1 MAKKTE
7 IPKYAPLADLCAAVM
22 ENLNLGLAPNQRQKM
37 IQNIH
42 DMITNPCYMEDGRTQ
57 MAGCLFDE
65 DLRHALLNEEQ
76 RGMLDG
82 LMNMARIQWDK
93 LQSCPEG
100 NKFVVS
106 LQAEFNPME
115 DPEMKIENLEE
126 IFNGDLSNTEDEHDN
141 DEEEA

>member
-22 ENLNLGLAPNQRQKM
+22 ENLNLGLAPDSRIKM
-37 IQNIH
+37 IQLIH
-42 DMITNPCYMEDGRTQ
+42 DKLDDPSYMSEGRTQ
-57 MAGCLFDE
+57 LAGCLFDE

-115 DPEMKIENLEE
+115 DPEMKIENLE
-126 IFNGDLSNTEDEHDN
+126 DLFDVSGPDN

>member
-7 IPKYAPLADLCAAVM
+7 IPKYAPLADLFAAVS
-22 ENLNLGLAPNQRQKM
+22 ENPNLGLAPDSRIKM
-37 IQNIH
+37 IQFIH
-42 DMITNPCYMEDGRTQ
+42 DKLDDPSYMSEGRTQ
-57 MAGCLFDE
+57 LAGCLFDE

-115 DPEMKIENLEE
+115 DPEMKIPSLEE
-126 IFNGDLSNTEDEHDN
+126 MFNGDLSNTEDEHDN